1 MTRTQIY
8 LTEEERIALKALASQ
23 TGMKQSELI
32 RKAVD
37 QFIDKHRKVARK
49 ALLTAARGLW
59 KERRD
64 LPDFAALRG
73 EWDRTG
79 S

>member
-8 LTEEERIALKALASQ
+8 LTEAERIALKALASQ
-23 TGMKQSELI
+23 TGMTQSELI

-37 QFIDKHRKVARK
+37 QFIDKHRQVGRK

-59 KERRD
+59 QGRRD

-79 S
+79 W